1 MKKFLLTLAAVLT
14 AGMAAAQTTN
24 LLENSS
30 FEDWTDGAPD
40 AWTSTTTASNATLT
54 QSTDAHSGT
63 YAVVVAGN
71 ASQNKRLGSK
81 EYTLEAGTYVISA
94 YVKGAGQVRPGY
106 VPSTDGT
113 VGTYV
118 YGSYVAT
125 TADAW
130 TQVTD
135 TFTLDATTT
144 LNIVLMNPKTSKY
157 AETSD
162 KTVDDF
168 TLTKVVEDAGDGAA
182 TAASGD
188 YSGTL
193 AIGLYTEEGMETIA
207 QIDDDGNPIYDAN
220 GNPVP
225 ATYGVTI
232 TQETASTVTFCLPN
246 FGFSGIE
253 LGDIKLTG
261 VPVTQDADGTVRF
274 GENEAQNFNFLD
286 GAILATAK
294 INETKSYIK
303 GDSVVVYVDVVWT
316 NSDSEVEPDDTSDDV
331 PIYVLFKGSDP
342 TKVGITT
349 TTTTARPADNRIYDL
364 QGRQLNAIK
373 NKGISIVGGRKV
385 LR

>member
-14 AGMAAAQTTN
+14 AGMAAAQTN

-30 FEDWTDGAPD
+30 FENWTEGAPD

-63 YAVVVAGN
+63 YAVTVAGN

-81 EYTLEAGTYVISA
+81 EYTLEAGTYVISV

-106 VPSTDGT
+106 VPVTDGK
-113 VGTYV
+113 VGNYV
-118 YGSYVAT
+118 YGSYIAT

-168 TLTKVVEDAGDGAA
+168 TLTKVVEDAGEGVA
-182 TAASGD
+182 TTASGD
-188 YSGTL
+188 YSGAL
-193 AIGLYTEEGMETIA
+193 AIGLGSEDAMETVA
-207 QIDDDGNPIYDAN
+207 QTDDEGQIIYDAD
-220 GNPVP
+220 GNAVP
-225 ATYGVTI
+225 ATYSVTI

-253 LGDIKLTG
+253 LGDIKLEN
-261 VPVTQDADGTVRF
+261 VPVTQDADGTIHF
-274 GENEAQNFNFLD
+274 GENQAQNFNFLD
-286 GAILATAK
+286 GLILATAK
-294 INETKSYIK
+294 INEEKSYIK

-316 NSDSEVEPDDTSDDV
+316 NVSEEAKPDDASDDM

-342 TKVGITT
+342 TKTGITSTT
-349 TTTTARPADNRIYDL
+349 TTVRPADNRIYDL

-385 LR
+385 IR